1 MFASKSERKV
11 HYSIRKFSIGVASV
25 VVASLVMG
33 SVVHATEKEGSTQ
46 AATSFNRGNGSQAE
60 QRGELDLE
68 RDKAMKAVSEY
79 VGKMVRD
86 AYVKS
91 DRKRHKNTVALVNQL
106 GNIKNRYL
114 NEIVHSTS
122 KSQLQ
127 ELMMKSQSE
136 VDEAVSKFEKDSF
149 SSSSSG
155 SSTKPETPQPE
166 NPEHQK
172 PTTPSPDTK
181 PSPQPE
187 GKKPSVPDINQEKEK
202 AKLAVVTYMSK
213 ILDDIQ
219 KHHLQKEKHRQIVAL
234 IKELDEL
241 KKQALS
247 EIDNVNTK
255 VEIENTVHKIFAD
268 MDAVVT
274 KFKKGLTQDTPKEP
288 GNKKPSAPK
297 PGMQPSP
304 QPEVKPQL
312 EKPKPEVKPQ
322 LEKPKPEVKPQPE
335 KPKPEVKPQ
344 PEKPKP
350 EVKPQPEKP
359 KPEVKPQLEKP
370 KPEVKPQL
378 EKPKPEVKPQ
388 PEKPKPEV
396 KPQPEKPK
404 PEVKP
409 QPEKPKPEVKPQPE
423 KPKPDNSKPQADD
436 KKPSTTNN
444 LSKDKQPSNQASTN
458 EKATN
463 KPKKSLP
470 STGSISN
477 LALEIA
483 GLLTLAGATILAKKR
498 MK

>member
-1 MFASKSERKV
+1 MFKSNHERRMR
-11 HYSIRKFSIGVASV
+11 YSIRKFSVGVASV
-25 VVASLVMG
+25 AVASLFMG

-166 NPEHQK
+166 K
-172 PTTPSPDTK
+172 PK
-181 PSPQPE
+181 
-187 GKKPSVPDINQEKEK
+187 
-202 AKLAVVTYMSK
+202 
-213 ILDDIQ
+213 
-219 KHHLQKEKHRQIVAL
+219 
-234 IKELDEL
+234 
-241 KKQALS
+241 
-247 EIDNVNTK
+247 
-255 VEIENTVHKIFAD
+255 
-268 MDAVVT
+268 
-274 KFKKGLTQDTPKEP
+274 
-288 GNKKPSAPK
+288 
-297 PGMQPSP
+297 
-304 QPEVKPQL
+304 PEVKPQP

-322 LEKPKPEVKPQPE
+322 PEKPKPEVKPQPE

-359 KPEVKPQLEKP
+359 KPEVKPQL
-370 KPEVKPQL
+370 
-378 EKPKPEVKPQ
+378 
-388 PEKPKPEV
+388 
-396 KPQPEKPK
+396 
-404 PEVKP
+404 
-409 QPEKPKPEVKPQPE
+409 EKPKPEVKPQPE

>member
-1 MFASKSERKV
+1 MFKSNHERRMR
-11 HYSIRKFSIGVASV
+11 YSIRKFSVGVASV
-25 VVASLVMG
+25 AVASLFMG

-166 NPEHQK
+166 
-172 PTTPSPDTK
+172 
-181 PSPQPE
+181 
-187 GKKPSVPDINQEKEK
+187 
-202 AKLAVVTYMSK
+202 
-213 ILDDIQ
+213 
-219 KHHLQKEKHRQIVAL
+219 
-234 IKELDEL
+234 
-241 KKQALS
+241 
-247 EIDNVNTK
+247 
-255 VEIENTVHKIFAD
+255 
-268 MDAVVT
+268 
-274 KFKKGLTQDTPKEP
+274 
-288 GNKKPSAPK
+288 
-297 PGMQPSP
+297 
-304 QPEVKPQL
+304 
-312 EKPKPEVKPQ
+312 
-322 LEKPKPEVKPQPE
+322 KPKPEVKPQPE

-359 KPEVKPQLEKP
+359 KPEVKPQL
-370 KPEVKPQL
+370 
-378 EKPKPEVKPQ
+378 
-388 PEKPKPEV
+388 
-396 KPQPEKPK
+396 
-404 PEVKP
+404 
-409 QPEKPKPEVKPQPE
+409 EKPKPEVKPQPE

>member
-1 MFASKSERKV
+1 MFKSNHERRMR
-11 HYSIRKFSIGVASV
+11 YSIRKFSVGVASV
-25 VVASLVMG
+25 AVASLFMG

-60 QRGELDLE
+60 QRGE

-172 PTTPSPDTK
+172 PTTPAPDTK
-181 PSPQPE
+181 SSPQPE

-202 AKLAVVTYMSK
+202 AKLAVATYMSK

-322 LEKPKPEVKPQPE
+322 LEKPKPEVKPQ
-335 KPKPEVKPQ
+335 
-344 PEKPKP
+344 
-350 EVKPQPEKP
+350 
-359 KPEVKPQLEKP
+359 L
-370 KPEVKPQL
+370 
-378 EKPKPEVKPQ
+378 
-388 PEKPKPEV
+388 
-396 KPQPEKPK
+396 
-404 PEVKP
+404 
-409 QPEKPKPEVKPQPE
+409 E